1 MKNKTINIFFP
12 LLISIL
18 ISINVSAQ
26 SAAII
31 LTNGK
36 IFTSDTAQLYVQALA
51 IKGNKIIAVGSNASI
66 EKTASA
72 KTKRIDLVGKTVVPG
87 FNDAH
92 DHPGFS
98 SPVSKSF
105 NAKFSV
111 EGPSKKN
118 VIDSVTSLVK
128 EAKPGEWISGLTG
141 MVVFTDPSMRSVLDS
156 LAPNNP
162 VELQNMWGHGIV
174 LNSYALKML
183 DIAND
188 EPDPLGGWYAR
199 KSGSN
204 LITGALYEYAQW
216 PVWLAISTAE
226 PDHLIKELR
235 LYSNEQVKMG
245 ITTVQFMNFDF
256 PTSAPYYIKANLP
269 QRIRI
274 IPFPATKKM

>member
-1 MKNKTINIFFP
+1 MKKF
-12 LLISIL
+12 LLQIL
-18 ISINVSAQ
+18 LN
-26 SAAII
+26 
-31 LTNGK
+31 
-36 IFTSDTAQLYVQALA
+36 FMQALA

-72 KTKRIDLVGKTVVPG
+72 KTKRIDLEGKTVVPG

-92 DHPGFS
+92 DHPGFL

-105 NAKFSV
+105 SSEFSV
-111 EGPSKKN
+111 AGPSKKN

-128 EAKPGEWISGLTG
+128 EAKPGEWISGPMG
-141 MVVFTDPSMRSVLDS
+141 MVVFTDPLMRSVLDS

-183 DIAND
+183 GIADD

-216 PVWLAISTAE
+216 PVWLAMSAAE
-226 PDHLIKELR
+226 PDHLIEGLR
-235 LYSNEQVKMG
+235 QYSNEQIKMG
-245 ITTVQFMNFDF
+245 ITTVEFMNFDF
-256 PTSAPYYIKANLP
+256 PTSAP
-269 QRIRI
+269 I
-274 IPFPATKKM
+274 ISKQIFLSGFV

>member
-216 PVWLAISTAE
+216 PVWLAIIWIA
-226 PDHLIKELR
+226 PD
-235 LYSNEQVKMG
+235 VG
-245 ITTVQFMNFDF
+245 F
-256 PTSAPYYIKANLP
+256 
-269 QRIRI
+269 
-274 IPFPATKKM
+274 